1 MIFNRLKLLNLM
13 TIKGVRKNLILLKIN
28 DCCYLKKLT
37 IIICVK
43 VCQRCAKLWTT
54 VLKCAKVGQSVLN
67 CAQLCQRT
75 KINLFLVAKSFLC

>member
-1 MIFNRLKLLNLM
+1 MR
-13 TIKGVRKNLILLKIN
+13 IKCERKYVILLIIN

-37 IIICVK
+37 IICLK
-43 VCQRCAKLWTT
+43 VCKRCAKLCTT

-67 CAQLCQRT
+67 CAQLCQMT